1 MQGQARF
8 DFYQKLLALGFATV
22 QAVGQLSLLRPY
34 VDDWS
39 AFWLYSSTVTLVAG
53 SSVLV
58 YVRGAS
64 CCRTKV
70 NSEVAVRAC
79 LLKKFRRSWDV
90 TPGREKSTPR

>member
-8 DFYQKLLALGFATV
+8 DLYQKLLALGFATV

-39 AFWLYSSTVTLVAG
+39 PFWLYSSTITLVAG
-53 SSVLV
+53 SSMLV

-64 CCRTKV
+64 
-70 NSEVAVRAC
+70 
-79 LLKKFRRSWDV
+79 
-90 TPGREKSTPR
+90 